1 LNTYLL
7 IFISSIAPLAGAYYA
22 RRTNRADLLIAIYVV
37 FLALSQ
43 IFAVKIAEFNLG
55 FASVYTTG
63 ASLIFAVTFLITD
76 IVNEKFGRK
85 ETVKMIFFAFFT
97 QLIMVLFIYLITALN
112 PAPFWQNQEAWN
124 KIFGFV
130 PRIIGASLITFL
142 ITENFDAYVFSW
154 FKKMTRGKF
163 LWMRNAFSSIP
174 ALTLDT
180 ALFVTLAFY
189 GTGTPLWPLMLGQ
202 FVAKWT
208 VGFIDIPFM
217 YLNRKVLGVKNPA
230 SAPPRE

>member
-1 LNTYLL
+1 MLNTYLL
-7 IFISSIAPLAGAYYA
+7 ILISSLAPLAGAYYA

-76 IVNEKFGRK
+76 IVNEKFGRR
-85 ETVKMIFFAFFT
+85 ETVRMILFAFFT
-97 QLIMVLFIYLITALN
+97 QVLMVIFIYLVGKLA
-112 PAPFWQNQEAWN
+112 PAPFWTEQDSWN
-124 KIFGFV
+124 KIFGLV
-130 PRIIGASLITFL
+130 PRIVGASLLTFL
-142 ITENFDAYVFSW
+142 ISENFDAYIFNW
-154 FKKMTRGKF
+154 FKKITGGKF

-180 ALFVTLAFY
+180 FLFVILAFA
-189 GTGTPLWPLMLGQ
+189 GTGTPLWPLLLGQ
-202 FVAKWT
+202 FITKWT
-208 VGFIDIPFM
+208 VGMIDIPFM
-217 YLNRKVLGVKNPA
+217 YLNRLVLGKTKEV
-230 SAPPRE
+230 